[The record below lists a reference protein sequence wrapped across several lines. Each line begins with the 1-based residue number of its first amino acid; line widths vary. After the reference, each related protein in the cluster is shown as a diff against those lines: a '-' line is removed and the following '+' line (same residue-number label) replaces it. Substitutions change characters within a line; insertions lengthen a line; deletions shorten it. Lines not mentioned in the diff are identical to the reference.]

1 MTSDDIIIL
10 MTMNQSEFYL
20 TITGPIL
27 DAQIAQLMILLD
39 NTISSEGIN
48 HLYVA
53 INTPGGSV
61 NAGIVL
67 YHYLRGL
74 PIKVTTHNIGQVDS
88 IGNTIFLAGEERF
101 ASPATSFLLHG
112 VSLNVAGNS
121 QFSRN
126 QLGEISS
133 QLEKD
138 ELRIETITTERSK
151 LTKRQLQVFFDKG
164 SSLSPGEA
172 ETHGIVT
179 GIREF
184 EIPNGAKKGIF
195 NTFPS
200 PDQGD
205 VSNTVNSL

>member
-1 MTSDDIIIL
+1 MTA
-10 MTMNQSEFYL
+10 QSEFYL

-27 DAQIAQLMILLD
+27 DAQVAQLMMLLD
-39 NTISSEGIN
+39 NTISSDGID

-74 PIKVTTHNIGQVDS
+74 SIKVTTHNIGQVDS
-88 IGNTIFLAGEERF
+88 IGNTIFLAGDDRF
-101 ASPATSFLLHG
+101 ASSATSFLLHG
-112 VSLNVAGNS
+112 VSLNVAANS
-121 QFSRN
+121 QFSRS

-138 ELRIETITTERSK
+138 ELRIETITTERSS
-151 LTKRQLQVFFDKG
+151 LTKKQLQAFFDKG
-164 SSLSPGEA
+164 SSLSPVDA
-172 ETHGIVT
+172 EKHGIVT
-179 GIREF
+179 GIKEL

-195 NTFPS
+195 NTFPA
-200 PDQGD
+200 PNQGD
-205 VSNTVNSL
+205 IPDPINPS

>member
-1 MTSDDIIIL
+1 MT
-10 MTMNQSEFYL
+10 TQSEFYL

-27 DAQIAQLMILLD
+27 DAQIAQLMMLLD
-39 NTISSEGIN
+39 NTISSEAID

-101 ASPATSFLLHG
+101 ASSATSFLLHG
-112 VSLNVAGNS
+112 VSLNVAANS
-121 QFSRN
+121 QFSRG

-151 LTKRQLQVFFDKG
+151 LTKKQLQAFFDKG
-164 SSLSPGEA
+164 SSLSPVEA

-179 GIREF
+179 GIKEF

-195 NTFPS
+195 NTFPA
-200 PDQGD
+200 PNQGD
-205 VSNTVNSL
+205 ISNSVNPF